1 MTSRERVNTALG
13 HHEPDRIP
21 VDLGGSIV
29 SSITKNAYSDLR
41 ERLGLPA
48 REPEII
54 DIVQQLPRIEE
65 DLIEALK
72 IDTVPLAPGAGSDWE
87 LKIEQEGDYL
97 FFYDEWG
104 ARLRMPKKDGHYF
117 DWWEYPLKEST
128 MDALKKFKWPDP
140 DDPARYAGLKA
151 RAKELYENTEYAIV
165 GSALSGG
172 GIFEQPE
179 RVRGAPEFLM
189 DLVSNEEFADALMEG
204 FTDFYMGEY
213 GHFLDE
219 VGDYIQVIVYWNDMA
234 GQNAPLFSPELYRRL
249 IKPKEERLFSSIRKK
264 TDAKIFYHLC
274 GAAYEFIPDLIEI
287 GVDILNP
294 VQVSAKAMETRKLK
308 KEFGKDIVF
317 WGGGCDTQRVLP
329 FGTVQEVK
337 EEVKRRIDDLAPGGG
352 FVFHTVHNIQDGVP
366 AENIM
371 AMFETIWEHGQY
383 S

>member
-1 MTSRERVNTALG
+1 M
-13 HHEPDRIP
+13 
-21 VDLGGSIV
+21 
-29 SSITKNAYSDLR
+29 
-41 ERLGLPA
+41 
-48 REPEII
+48 
-54 DIVQQLPRIEE
+54 
-65 DLIEALK
+65 K
-72 IDTVPLAPGAGSDWE
+72 IDTVPLAAGAGSDWE

-104 ARLRMPKKDGHYF
+104 SRLRMPKKDGHYF

-128 MDALKKFKWPDP
+128 MDALKKFKWPNP
-140 DDPARYAGLKA
+140 NDPARYAGLKA
-151 RAKELYENTEYAIV
+151 RARELYESTEYAIV

-189 DLVSNEEFADALMEG
+189 DLVSNEKFADALMEG
-204 FTDFYMGEY
+204 FTDFYMAEY

-219 VGDYIQVIVYWNDMA
+219 AGDYIQVIVYWNDVA
-234 GQNAPLFSPELYRRL
+234 GQNAPLFSPELYRKL
-249 IKPKEERLFSSIRKK
+249 VKPKEERLFSSIRKK

-294 VQVSAKAMETRKLK
+294 VQVSAKGMETRKLK
-308 KEFGKDIVF
+308 KEFGKDVVF

-329 FGTVQEVK
+329 FGTVQQVK

-352 FVFHTVHNIQDGVP
+352 
-366 AENIM
+366 
-371 AMFETIWEHGQY
+371 
-383 S
+383 